1 MFLKDPIFSF
11 WFCLY
16 KLPPW
21 SRNRNRQTIQ
31 GRRRRCSRFPLV
43 CKHSRVPRK
52 TMKATPMR
60 LREARSC
67 LNSSVFWMLLQ
78 KSLWRHWGHFRQFWG
93 HFGVISGP
101 FLTLKSNSLQTSLV
115 TTQNDCK
122 RSRMQMKMVL
132 RFNSKMFRSFWGLKW
147 RQMTLK
153 WPGNCRKVLEMASMS
168 SRLLLKSS
176 PSEFCFSCGRFEW
189 SHD

>member
-1 MFLKDPIFSF
+1 MWPLKTTARGAEIRWRWFRKSLWTHWGHFGQFRGHFGAILGPF
-11 WFCLY
+11 WANLWPRTQNCCRLVM
-16 KLPPW
+16 W
-21 SRNRNRQTIQ
+21 
-31 GRRRRCSRFPLV
+31 PL
-43 CKHSRVPRK
+43 K
-52 TMKATPMR
+52 TT
-60 LREARSC
+60 ARGAE
-67 LNSSVFWMLLQ
+67 FWWRWFR